1 MSGNNGGGKKSPW
14 LAVEIVVMCI
24 FAVLIISMLVIYFS
38 FRETGA
44 VPKFFG
50 YYIYQTHAVN
60 MEPKVPEGAAVFASE
75 KEKENISS
83 GSVIL
88 CMLDGAPTII
98 NAVET
103 LEEESGKFYIVRF
116 NTSPQNETYKI
127 PAESVIAKAVYYD
140 TFTGSLLSF
149 ATSEKGIILVV
160 IIPSILIVLFQVIKI
175 VLAQKN
181 EYDDYEAEEEDDT
194 PNLYANIGK
203 DGFDEEESYRSL
215 PPVRA
220 KFDTAVKE
228 KPESVIR
235 IDSSGAAVYEPAEKK
250 QEEDILITSKS
261 LDRMSGHTP
270 ENSDMTVYN
279 ARSYVNE
286 AVKIKEEPKRP
297 DPISDILSPELA
309 EKSHSAFRATDV
321 IPETIASV
329 KTAARPETEPIPVR
343 SRRFSPQKA
352 AEEPQAGVPK
362 QYFSLDEK
370 APSIPLGD
378 ADKPI
383 LNTNAIPEN
392 SVVPK
397 ERIAPKRKAS
407 SGKTVEEL
415 MSIIDS
421 QQAKIKRK

>member
-1 MSGNNGGGKKSPW
+1 MSGNNGRKKSPW

-50 YYIYQTHAVN
+50 YYIYRTHAVN

-83 GSVIL
+83 GSVVL
-88 CMLDGAPTII
+88 CMLDGTPTII
-98 NAVET
+98 NVVEM
-103 LEEESGKFYIVRF
+103 LDEESGKFYIVRF
-116 NTSPQNETYKI
+116 NTSPRNETYKI

-149 ATSEKGIILVV
+149 ATSEKGIITVV

-181 EYDDYEAEEEDDT
+181 EYDDYEAEAEEDDA

-203 DGFDEEESYRSL
+203 DGFDEEEPYRSL

-235 IDSSGAAVYEPAEKK
+235 IDSSGAAVYEPVEKK
-250 QEEDILITSKS
+250 PDEDILITSKS
-261 LDRMSGHTP
+261 LDRMRGHTP
-270 ENSDMTVYN
+270 ENDDMTVYN

-286 AVKIKEEPKRP
+286 AVKIKEGPKKA
-297 DPISDILSPELA
+297 DPISDILSPDLA
-309 EKSHSAFRATDV
+309 EKSHSAFRATNV
-321 IPETIASV
+321 IPETIAAV
-329 KTAARPETEPIPVR
+329 KTPARPDPAPAPIK
-343 SRRFSPQKA
+343 SRRFAPQKT
-352 AEEPQAGVPK
+352 AEDTHPDVPK

-370 APSIPLGD
+370 ESAIPPSE
-378 ADKPI
+378 ADMPI

-397 ERIAPKRKAS
+397 ERIAPRRKAS

-421 QQAKIKRK
+421 QQAKIRKK